1 MGRKGDFSSK
11 TSEKVPQG
19 PGRKTK
25 KQKPPTFPGESK
37 IKKADPD
44 KKLSSRQK
52 SRVKKRGEKKAGTYV
67 AKPKKAAEGS
77 EDDDEGSDEGIDEDL
92 THVGKDT
99 YDSSEDEGVTAEFT
113 DDNAAWLKPS
123 GDKKKRKL
131 MESDDDDDEEDNEEP
146 FAGGDDS
153 DDDEGGD
160 VKAPGESGEDDSDED
175 SDDEDGDDEEM
186 KIEKQ
191 SKKLH
196 AKQIKMLE
204 ESQKE
209 MKMNIGETEKF
220 VLPSGQE
227 LEQEVSTA
235 PDLQII
241 QSRIGDVINV
251 LKDFKARREEGVD
264 RQQYMARLR
273 KDLCLYY
280 TYNDFMIEK
289 FLQIF
294 PISEILEVLEAN
306 EVQRPVTIRT
316 NSLKTR
322 RRDLAQALI
331 NRGVNLDPVGKW
343 SKVKELQLGL
353 IVGKLEF

>member
-37 IKKADPD
+37 IKKADPE

-77 EDDDEGSDEGIDEDL
+77 EDEDDGSDEGIDEDL

-99 YDSSEDEGVTAEFT
+99 YDSSEDDDEGVTAEFA

-131 MESDDDDDEEDNEEP
+131 IES
-146 FAGGDDS
+146 
-153 DDDEGGD
+153 
-160 VKAPGESGEDDSDED
+160 
-175 SDDEDGDDEEM
+175 DGDDEEM

-196 AKQIKMLE
+196 AKQRKMLE

-343 SKVKELQLGL
+343 SKVMELQLGL
-353 IVGKLEF
+353 MVGNTSTSGRPGSLLSHSSPRSYPRIPGRTLHTAGKSCSQS